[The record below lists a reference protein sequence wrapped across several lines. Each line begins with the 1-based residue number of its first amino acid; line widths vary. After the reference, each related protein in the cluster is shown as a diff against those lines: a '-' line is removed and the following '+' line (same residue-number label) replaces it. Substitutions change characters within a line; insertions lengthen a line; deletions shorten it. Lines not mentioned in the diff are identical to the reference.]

1 MITHVKK
8 YSIEIGLPLGE
19 ATAAAGSIDPNMKYD
34 DVDVGQVTG
43 SEAVQGALNIVRL
56 RQTQCDV
63 DSSTSSVRKGTS
75 KVTGQRK
82 VMRAHPPS
90 TEDGSSDEQHMQ
102 CVWP

>member
-1 MITHVKK
+1 VQSREPARERNLSDGDRRSGRGVITHVKK

-43 SEAVQGALNIVRL
+43 SEAAQGALNIVRL

-63 DSSTSSVRKGTS
+63 DSSTSSVR
-75 KVTGQRK
+75 
-82 VMRAHPPS
+82 
-90 TEDGSSDEQHMQ
+90 
-102 CVWP
+102 